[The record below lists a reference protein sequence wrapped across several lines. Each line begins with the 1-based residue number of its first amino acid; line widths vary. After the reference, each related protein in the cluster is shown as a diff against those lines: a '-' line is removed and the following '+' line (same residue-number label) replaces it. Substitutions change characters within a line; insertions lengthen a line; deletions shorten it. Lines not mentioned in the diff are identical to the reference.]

1 MGKNSRELTWDDASS
16 AIVLIFER
24 KGMHF
29 KKRPRTLS
37 VLPLPSSPS
46 RFPIRAPSS
55 QLRHIRRTSLSR
67 ERRVK
72 KNPTLASGSRS
83 SHVAQLNDV
92 ERNTNTQCIY
102 IYVYTCTG
110 IYMCVYTVGLVQ
122 RRGEAEREKGK
133 DRANEAPRIES
144 RPNLRR

>member
-37 VLPLPSSPS
+37 VLPLPSSSS
-46 RFPIRAPSS
+46 RFPIQARNYDTFEGP
-55 QLRHIRRTSLSR
+55 LSR

-110 IYMCVYTVGLVQ
+110 VYTVGLVQ